1 MASERRIRFGPAGNS
16 ASFYEQGHKRSDEIP
31 RWLNEL
37 GLDAYEYS
45 FGRGVRLTESLAGS
59 MRDESRK
66 FDVALS
72 VHAPYYINL
81 ANPSEETRI
90 KSRKYL
96 FDSAKMASVMGAT
109 RVIFHAGSS
118 AGQDRAEALKLA
130 MMELELVLAG
140 LQEQGLGEMILCPE
154 TMGRPTQLGT
164 LDEVL
169 ALCRLGSNVY
179 PAIDFGHINAL
190 EQGSLKTADD
200 FRRIV
205 DSIGAR
211 LGSEKCDGFHAHFS
225 HIQYGNKGEIKHLT
239 FEDHDYGPEFDPL
252 AQVLCE
258 RGLHPV
264 IICESRDVMAEDAL
278 RMKAI
283 YAALSC

>member
-1 MASERRIRFGPAGNS
+1 MANDWRIRFGPAGNS
-16 ASFYEQGHKRSDEIP
+16 KSFYEQGHKRSDEMP
-31 RWLNEL
+31 QWLNGL

-59 MRDESRK
+59 LGDEAYK

-81 ANPSEETRI
+81 ANPSEEARI

-96 FDSAKMASVMGAT
+96 FDSAQAASMMGAT
-109 RVIFHAGSS
+109 RIVFHTGSS
-118 AGQDRAEALKLA
+118 AGQDRAEAMKIA
-130 MMELELVLAG
+130 MIELDLVLAG
-140 LQEQGLGEMILCPE
+140 LQEQGLGNMILCPE

-164 LDEVL
+164 LDEII
-169 ALCRLGSNVY
+169 AMCQLGSNVY

-190 EQGSLKTADD
+190 EQGSLKTPND

-205 DSIGAR
+205 DAIGAQ
-211 LGSEKCDGFHAHFS
+211 LGPEKCDGFHAHFS

-239 FEDHDYGPEFDPL
+239 FEEHEYGPEFAPL
-252 AQVLCE
+252 AQVLHE
-258 RGLHPV
+258 GDLHPV
-264 IICESRDVMAEDAL
+264 IICESRDVMAEDAKQ
-278 RMKAI
+278 MKAI
-283 YAALSC
+283 YTALSC